1 MRTIIKISF
10 LVSICFLLT
19 SCARISGIKADLTQM
34 LFNLQSSLQP
44 IWQFLIAF
52 SYVAG
57 ICFVVLGIMKLKT
70 YGQMTVM
77 MATHA
82 NLGPAMAYFFV
93 GIGLLFLPNLLD
105 VMTVSLWGYDVNSI
119 VGYNE
124 IGGNFSDV
132 MVPISQLIQVIGLIS
147 FLRGWIMLVRLG
159 HQGGQPGTLG
169 KGLIHMLG
177 GILAINITGTISI
190 LRASFGLG

>member
-1 MRTIIKISF
+1 MRAIIKILF
-10 LVSICFLLT
+10 IVSLCFLLT
-19 SCARISGIKADLTQM
+19 SCGKVAGIKADLTRM

-57 ICFVVLGIMKLKT
+57 ICFVVAGVLKLKT

-82 NLGPAMAYFFV
+82 NMGPAMAYFFV

-105 VMTVSLWGYDVNSI
+105 VMTVSLWGYDTNSI

-124 IGGNFSDV
+124 MGSNLSDV
-132 MVPISQLIQVIGLIS
+132 MGPITQLIQVVGLIS
-147 FLRGWIMLVRLG
+147 FLRGWIMLLRLG
-159 HQGGQPGTLG
+159 HQGGQPGTFG
-169 KGLIHMLG
+169 KALIHMLG
-177 GILAINITGTISI
+177 GIFAINITGMIAM
-190 LRASFGLG
+190 LRATFGLG